1 MRRLLFLLHLLL
13 VFSENSAQI
22 NSQHLSG
29 TWEFIKSNT
38 GNSLSE
44 KNKHLVMFKTFS
56 GPVVITIAM
65 DTITHRVVS
74 TVIGRYYVNPPKG
87 IGHYNDLTP
96 DSCVISEMYWVNDS
110 LANVKSTEEI
120 WFGIKIENHD
130 IMYQTK
136 TGSKDRETWMRNNSG
151 KLDYLNQNVFGE
163 PDTSKWSPVLPFKEL
178 NSKTLLVL
186 RSKTK
191 KVFVIP
197 NAAFPKPFAFMKHGE
212 IEPLESLLNS
222 SALAQYGEKG
232 RFGALVA
239 WVSEAY
245 FPVALKILKA
255 QKNVQ

>member
-1 MRRLLFLLHLLL
+1 M
-13 VFSENSAQI
+13 FSDTRAQI
-22 NSQHLSG
+22 NAQHLSG
-29 TWEFIKSNT
+29 TWDFVKSSSGQSVT
-38 GNSLSE
+38 E
-44 KNKHLVMFKTFS
+44 KNKHLIMLKTFS
-56 GPVVITIAM
+56 GPNVITITM
-65 DTITHRVVS
+65 DTTTRRIVS
-74 TVIGRYYVNPPKG
+74 TVLGRYWVNPPKG

-96 DSCVISEMYWVNDS
+96 DSCVISERYSVNDS
-110 LANVKSTEEI
+110 LANVEVNEEI

-136 TGSKDRETWMRNNSG
+136 VHSKDRETWMRDNSG

-163 PDTSKWSPVLPFKEL
+163 PDTSKWSPVLPVEEL

-197 NAAFPKPFAFMKHGE
+197 NAAFPKPFAFMKHGK

-222 SALAQYGEKG
+222 SALEQYGEKG

-239 WVSEAY
+239 WVSEEY
-245 FPVALKILKA
+245 FPVALKTLKA
-255 QKNVQ
+255 QKNVE